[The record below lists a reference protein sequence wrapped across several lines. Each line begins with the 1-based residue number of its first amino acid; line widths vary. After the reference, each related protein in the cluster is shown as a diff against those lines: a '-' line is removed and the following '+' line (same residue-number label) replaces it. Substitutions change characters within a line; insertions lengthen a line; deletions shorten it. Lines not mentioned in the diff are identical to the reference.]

1 MSRHNNCSY
10 TACCKFIENNKL
22 LSIIRGHEVQDAG
35 FKMYK
40 KRSSTGFPALMTVF
54 SAPNYCDYYKNKVTT
69 ASGDLEIKFGHC
81 DRPQY

>member
-1 MSRHNNCSY
+1 MSRYVTICHTVTHHDNCSY
-10 TACCKFIENNKL
+10 AACCKFIENNKL

-54 SAPNYCDYYKNKVTT
+54 SAPNYCDYYKNKV
-69 ASGDLEIKFGHC
+69 
-81 DRPQY
+81 RPVRLAL